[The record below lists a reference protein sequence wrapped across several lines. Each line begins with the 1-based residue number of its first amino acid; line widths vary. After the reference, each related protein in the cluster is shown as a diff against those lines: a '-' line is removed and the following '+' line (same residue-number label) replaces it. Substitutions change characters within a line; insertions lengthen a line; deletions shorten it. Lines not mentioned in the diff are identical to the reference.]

1 MTDTAP
7 QVQMVTCTIDGREI
21 SVPKGTTLIEA
32 CRALDVD
39 VPYFCWHP
47 YMSPFG
53 ACRQCLVKLE
63 KSPKPVI
70 SCTTLVADGM
80 VVYSD
85 NDEVKKWRE
94 GITGFLLANHPL
106 ECPTCDKG
114 GECDLQNIT
123 MQHGPGHSL
132 FREQK
137 RHFIDYDLGPIVTR
151 DQDRCIHCQRCI
163 RFGVE
168 WSGDHGIEFFG
179 RAAAMSVSSFA
190 RGHYNSKF
198 SGNVTEV
205 CPVGALTSEPFR
217 LKARP
222 WEIKATAA
230 VCPHCSVGCN
240 LTASTRQNELL
251 RMESRINEHVNVAW
265 SCDKGKFGHHFV
277 NAAGRLKAPFMKR
290 GERLSPASWQ
300 EALSA
305 VATRLTE
312 IKNGAGPDAVGF
324 IGSQKASNEDVF
336 MLQRLAREGVGTNN
350 IDHRDDGDVF
360 PAGMIPGT
368 GLPLDEIVQAKTI
381 VFFEADVREET
392 PVVWL
397 RVHNTLL
404 KGANLLVLDERG
416 TEAERF
422 AFQSTRFRPGSE
434 MSFLNILTAA
444 VRQAVAGASPTPEQD
459 GTGVSVDAMTKLA
472 NALKGGFVLLA
483 GPRLLRK
490 PGGADI
496 VQALWTLVDA
506 VPGSKFGLLHRNNN
520 TRGAYDMG
528 AVPDHGPGWQPLS
541 KPGLN
546 TGQMLQAAA
555 DGKLQALYI
564 MGADPLTNFPDRALV
579 ERALNAVPFLVVQD
593 IFDTELARRADVV
606 LSALSFAEREG
617 TYTNTEGRIQATAK
631 SVDPLGGARPD
642 WEICAALLQ
651 ALGGAP
657 DILNVDDVT
666 RQIAAAVPEYEDAVP
681 DRLPV
686 IGALQHQERRPAP
699 APTAA
704 PHAAPEGSAALPL
717 ILLSGDTLY
726 DRGPLTQPTAAF
738 TELQPGAWVDV
749 SRHDAA
755 QAGVATGDLVAV
767 SSEFGSVELPA
778 RVGDVVEPGT
788 VFIPNKVGAFHLNAL
803 TSVARPVQ
811 RVRIGKAG
819 AAG

>member
-1 MTDTAP
+1 M
-7 QVQMVTCTIDGREI
+7 
-21 SVPKGTTLIEA
+21 PKGTLLIEA
-32 CRALDVD
+32 CRALDID
-39 VPYFCWHP
+39 VPFFCWHP

-53 ACRQCLVKLE
+53 ACRQCLVKVE
-63 KSPKPVI
+63 KSPKPVT
-70 SCTTLVADGM
+70 SCTTQVTDGM
-80 VVYSD
+80 VVYSE

-94 GITGFLLANHPL
+94 GIVAFLLANHPL

-114 GECDLQNIT
+114 GECDLQNISFK
-123 MQHGPGHSL
+123 HGPGHSL

-137 RHFIDYDLGPIVTR
+137 RHFIDYDLGPTVTR
-151 DQDRCIHCQRCI
+151 DMDRCIQCQRCI
-163 RFGVE
+163 RFGME

-179 RAAAMSVSSFA
+179 RGAAMAVSSFA

-217 LKARP
+217 IKARP
-222 WEIKATAA
+222 WEVQATAA

-251 RMESRINEHVNVAW
+251 RMESRVNERVNVAW

-277 NAAGRLKAPFMKR
+277 NAAERLKTPWAKR
-290 GERLSPASWQ
+290 GDRLTPASWQ

-312 IKNGAGPDAVGF
+312 IKNAEGADAIGF

-360 PAGMIPGT
+360 PAAMIPGT
-368 GLPLDEIVQAKTI
+368 GLPLDEIVNAKNI

-397 RVHNTLL
+397 RVHNTQL
-404 KGANLLVLDERG
+404 KGAKLFVLDERG
-416 TEAERF
+416 TEADRF
-422 AFQSTRFRPGSE
+422 ALQTARFRPGSE
-434 MSFLNILTAA
+434 LSFLGILTEA
-444 VRQAVAGASPTPEQD
+444 VKQAVAGNTPTPEQD

-472 NALKGGFVLLA
+472 NALKEGFLVLA

-490 PGGADI
+490 AEGADI
-496 VQALWTLVDA
+496 VQAIWNLVDA

-546 TGQMLQAAA
+546 TAQMLQAAA
-555 DGKLQALYI
+555 DGKLKALYI

-579 ERALNAVPFLVVQD
+579 QKALDTVPFLVVQD
-593 IFDTELARRADVV
+593 IFRTELTRQADVI
-606 LSALSFAEREG
+606 LPALSFAEREG

-651 ALGGAP
+651 AMGGAP
-657 DILNVDDVT
+657 GIQNVDDVT
-666 RQIAAAVPEYEDAVP
+666 RQIVSAVPEYENAVP
-681 DRLPV
+681 ERLPV
-686 IGALQHQERRPAP
+686 EGTLQHEERK
-699 APTAA
+699 PTAVRPSA
-704 PHAAPEGSAALPL
+704 ARKAPEGSAALPL
-717 ILLSGDTLY
+717 ILLTGDTLF
-726 DRGPLTQPTAAF
+726 DRGPLTEPTAAF
-738 TELQPGAWVDV
+738 TELQPGAWIDI
-749 SRHDAA
+749 SEQDAA
-755 QAGVATGDLVAV
+755 QAGIATGDLVTV
-767 SSEFGSVELPA
+767 SSEFGTAELPA
-778 RVGDVVEPGT
+778 RVGDIVDAGS
-788 VFIPNKVGAFHLNAL
+788 VFIPNKVGPFQVNTL
-803 TSVARPVQ
+803 TSVSRPVQ
-811 RVRIGKAG
+811 RVRIARQ
-819 AAG
+819 AA